1 MCENCDSPSTY
12 GQTNDFD
19 TYQSGA
25 SKTARGGIVL
35 DGVRGRVAIASMGLA
50 GESGEVI
57 DYLKKWVGHGHEL
70 DREYVEKEL
79 GDVLWYLAEIATAL
93 EMDISTIAKKNADKL
108 NSRYPQGFS
117 TDRSINRG

>member
-1 MCENCDSPSTY
+1 MEKKTV
-12 GQTNDFD
+12 DFAI
-19 TYQSGA
+19 YQSNA
-25 SKTARGGIVL
+25 AKTARGSVLL

-70 DREYVEKEL
+70 DRDYVEKEL

-93 EMDISTIAKKNADKL
+93 EMDLEKIALKNNDKL
-108 NSRYPQGFS
+108 ESRYPGGFS
-117 TDRSINRG
+117 SERSIHRGE